1 MDNYLDDYI
10 LNRSYKILLVAQA
23 TNNQD
28 GINMAKLHF
37 YYSAMNAGKSTALR
51 QSNYNYKERGMR
63 TLLFITAIDTR
74 YAPGVIHS
82 RIGLTSEAHVFDK
95 DFDLFE
101 FVKKQNAEILAK
113 DDQRNFNEAQKIAI
127 YRHDKGLC
135 QICLSEGK
143 SEKEARVSWSEYEAD
158 HILAHSKGGATDID
172 NAQVLCR
179 THNRKK
185 SGK

>member
-1 MDNYLDDYI
+1 MYPVRLGFIPGSDEAI
-10 LNRSYKILLVAQA
+10 ISIF
-23 TNNQD
+23 NNPQ
-28 GINMAKLHF
+28 INSSRGQLEARGAGFKL
-37 YYSAMNAGKSTALR
+37 MRGDLALR
-51 QSNYNYKERGMR
+51 ANFATIDSLDKGNVIDRRAGR
-63 TLLFITAIDTR
+63 TL
-74 YAPGVIHS
+74 
-82 RIGLTSEAHVFDK
+82 TSYE
-95 DFDLFE
+95 
-101 FVKKQNAEILAK
+101 AEILAK

-158 HILAHSKGGATDID
+158 HILAHSKGGATDVD